1 MDGAERT
8 LPRDEFTVRLRELR
22 DNPGAVRTS
31 SRVDIADV
39 YGNAETWTID
49 TFRHD
54 GIETAFVQRM
64 AAEGSLRLL
73 MPPEV
78 MAALARGH
86 ETLTGKSRSRGA
98 RRAVETRIA
107 RGDVLGNP
115 EALKAA
121 RAGARKPRRKKRGK
135 K

>member
-39 YGNAETWTID
+39 YGNAETWTVD

-64 AAEGSLRLL
+64 SAEGGLRLL
-73 MPPEV
+73 VPPEV
-78 MAALARGH
+78 MSALVRGH
-86 ETLTGKSRSRGA
+86 DTLTGKMRVRGA
-98 RRAVETRIA
+98 RQAVATRIA

-115 EALKAA
+115 EALRAA
-121 RAGARKPRRKKRGK
+121 RKAGRKPRRKAKRR
-135 K
+135 

>member
-1 MDGAERT
+1 MDGAEKT

-22 DNPGAVRTS
+22 DNPGAVSTQ
-31 SRVDIADV
+31 SRIDIADF
-39 YGNAETWTID
+39 YGQHETWTVD

-64 AAEGSLRLL
+64 SAEGGLRLL
-73 MPPEV
+73 VPPQV
-78 MAALARGH
+78 MAALVRGH
-86 ETLTGKSRSRGA
+86 ETLTGKNRARGA

-115 EALKAA
+115 DALRKA
-121 RAGARKPRRKKRGK
+121 RAAGRKPRRKAKRR
-135 K
+135 

>member
-22 DNPGAVRTS
+22 DNPGAVSTS
-31 SRVDIADV
+31 SRVDIPDF
-39 YGNAETWTID
+39 YGNHETWTVD

-64 AAEGSLRLL
+64 SADGGLRMLV
-73 MPPEV
+73 PPQV
-78 MAALARGH
+78 MSALVRGH

-115 EALKAA
+115 EALKKA
-121 RAGARKPRRKKRGK
+121 RSTRRKAKRR
-135 K
+135 